1 MPGRSWCAA
10 AAVFVV
16 LSAGIP
22 AASAAPAPDALHVRA
37 DKILT
42 TLPANAVA
50 IMDPATGK
58 LLYGKR
64 VDTPLPAA
72 SLLKMITAIVVA
84 ERLKPDDTLTIS
96 DVAGHAR
103 DDQIAW
109 RQGAQ
114 YTIDQVLHGMLM
126 ESSNG
131 AAIALAQRV
140 AGSLP
145 AFARMATARAR
156 ELGATHTVLVDPS
169 GLDAVGQ
176 HASARD
182 LAVIASAFLKIPWL
196 AHIAVTTKFDVP
208 WPEGTTA
215 TFVNLDRFVTRYPG
229 AVGVKNG
236 YTSIAGNCVAAAAT
250 RNGKTLI
257 VVALNGPRIYD
268 TASQL
273 MDAGFAT
280 ATIGT
285 WRPDPL
291 PTVVDQVT
299 PSVSVGRSVRDEA
312 ATASTSTAKAKAH
325 GHSLFKIFAYL
336 LVIAYVARVLQIR
349 RRKILR
355 RRAVRERRR
364 ARIEVTRRQ
373 IEARYSQRMST
384 PRTLDLRDTDE
395 RRSRASSFH

>member
-10 AAVFVV
+10 AAVFIV
-16 LSAGIP
+16 LCAGIP

-50 IMDPATGK
+50 IMDPTTGR

-64 VDTPLPAA
+64 VDTPMPAA

-96 DVAGHAR
+96 DAAGHAR

-114 YTIDQVLHGMLM
+114 YTVDQVLHGMLM

-140 AGSLP
+140 GGSLP
-145 AFARMATARAR
+145 AFARIATARAR
-156 ELGATHTVLVDPS
+156 ELGATHTVLIDPS

-182 LAVIASAFLKIPWL
+182 LALIASAFLKIPWL
-196 AHIAVTTKFDVP
+196 AHIAVTKKFDVP

-257 VVALNGPRIYD
+257 VVALNGPHIYD
-268 TASQL
+268 IASQL

-285 WRPDPL
+285 WHPDPL
-291 PTVVDQVT
+291 PSVAEPVS
-299 PSVSVGRSVRDEA
+299 PSVDALRSLKDENA
-312 ATASTSTAKAKAH
+312 APVATTTAKPH
-325 GHSLFKIFAYL
+325 GHSLLKILVYL
-336 LVIAYVARVLQIR
+336 LVIVYVARVLQIR

-355 RRAVRERRR
+355 RRALRERRR

-373 IEARYSQRMST
+373 IEARYSQRMSP
-384 PRTLDLRDTDE
+384 PRTLDLRDSDD
-395 RRSRASSFH
+395 RRSRTSSYR

>member
-16 LSAGIP
+16 LGIAAP
-22 AASAAPAPDALHVRA
+22 AAAAPAPDALHVRA
-37 DKILT
+37 DKILS
-42 TLPANAVA
+42 TLPASAVA
-50 IMDPATGK
+50 IMDPTNGR

-64 VDTPLPAA
+64 ADTPLPAA

-84 ERLKPDDTLTIS
+84 EHLRPDDTLTIS
-96 DVAGHAR
+96 AAAGRAR

-109 RQGAQ
+109 RQGA
-114 YTIDQVLHGMLM
+114 TFSVDQVLHGMLM

-145 AFARMATARAR
+145 AFARMATARAQQ
-156 ELGATHTVLVDPS
+156 LGATHTILVDPS
-169 GLDAVGQ
+169 GLDAAGQ

-182 LAVIASAFLKIPWL
+182 LAIIASAFLKIPWL
-196 AHIAVTTKFDVP
+196 AHVAVTKSYTVP

-215 TFVNLDRFVTRYPG
+215 TFVNLDRFVNRYPG

-236 YTSIAGNCVAAAAT
+236 YTSVAGNCVAAAAT
-250 RNGKTLI
+250 RGGKTLI

-268 TASQL
+268 AASRL

-285 WRPDPL
+285 WLPDPL
-291 PTVVDQVT
+291 PLAQQDPAARADT
-299 PSVSVGRSVRDEA
+299 GRSLNDRYVP
-312 ATASTSTAKAKAH
+312 ATATSKRG
-325 GHSLFKIFAYL
+325 GHSLTKIFLFVLVLAYS
-336 LVIAYVARVLQIR
+336 ARYAQIK
-349 RRKILR
+349 RRKVRR
-355 RRAVRERRR
+355 RRAMRARRH

-384 PRTLDLRDTDE
+384 PRALQLRETE
-395 RRSRASSFH
+395 EPRSRASSYR

>member
-1 MPGRSWCAA
+1 MPGRLWCAA
-10 AAVFVV
+10 AAAFIV
-16 LSAGIP
+16 LSTGIP
-22 AASAAPAPDALHVRA
+22 AASAAPARDELATRA
-37 DKILT
+37 DKVLS
-42 TLPANAVA
+42 TLPASAVA
-50 IMDPATGK
+50 IMDPTNGR

-64 VDTPLPAA
+64 AETPLPAA
-72 SLLKMITAIVVA
+72 SLLKMITAIVVS
-84 ERLKPDDTLTIS
+84 EHLKPDDTLTIS
-96 DVAGHAR
+96 YAAGHAR

-114 YTIDQVLHGMLM
+114 FTVDQVLHGMLM

-145 AFARMATARAR
+145 AFARLATARAR
-156 ELGATHTVLVDPS
+156 QLGATHTVLVDPS
-169 GLDAVGQ
+169 GLDAAGQ

-182 LAVIASAFLKIPWL
+182 LAIIASVFLRIPWL
-196 AHIAVTTKFDVP
+196 AHVAVTKEFDVP
-208 WPEGTTA
+208 WPENTTA
-215 TFVNLDRFVTRYPG
+215 TFANLDRFVTRYPG

-257 VVALNGPRIYD
+257 VVALNGPHIYD
-268 TASQL
+268 TASRL

-285 WRPDPL
+285 WHPDPL
-291 PTVVDQVT
+291 PSVAEVVT
-299 PSVSVGRSVRDEA
+299 PSPNISALKDDSVTTAVA
-312 ATASTSTAKAKAH
+312 ASTKPH
-325 GHSLFKIFAYL
+325 GHSLFKIFVSL
-336 LVIAYVARVLQIR
+336 LALTYVARVLQIKR
-349 RRKILR
+349 RRMLR
-355 RRAVRERRR
+355 RRAMRRRRR

-384 PRTLDLRDTDE
+384 PRVLDLRESEE
-395 RRSRASSFH
+395 RRSRASSYH

>member
-16 LSAGIP
+16 LGI
-22 AASAAPAPDALHVRA
+22 AAPAAASQPPDALHVRA
-37 DKILT
+37 DKVLAS
-42 TLPANAVA
+42 LPASAVA
-50 IMDPATGK
+50 IMDPTNGR

-64 VDTPLPAA
+64 ADTPLPAA
-72 SLLKMITAIVVA
+72 SLLKMVTAIIVA
-84 ERLKPDDTLTIS
+84 EHLRPDDTLTIS
-96 DVAGHAR
+96 PAAGHAR

-109 RQGAQ
+109 RQGA
-114 YTIDQVLHGMLM
+114 TFTVDQVLHGMLM

-145 AFARMATARAR
+145 AFARMATARAHQ
-156 ELGATHTVLVDPS
+156 LGATHTILVDPS
-169 GLDAVGQ
+169 GLDAAGQ

-182 LAVIASAFLKIPWL
+182 LASIASAFLKIPWL
-196 AHIAVTTKFDVP
+196 AHVAVTKSYTVP
-208 WPEGTTA
+208 WPDNTTA
-215 TFVNLDRFVTRYPG
+215 TFVNLDRFVNRYPG

-236 YTSIAGNCVAAAAT
+236 FTSVAGNCVAAAAT
-250 RNGKTLI
+250 RGGKTLI

-280 ATIGT
+280 ATIGS

-291 PTVVDQVT
+291 PSVQELPATRVDT
-299 PSVSVGRSVRDEA
+299 GRSLNDA
-312 ATASTSTAKAKAH
+312 YTPATATPKH
-325 GHSLFKIFAYL
+325 GGHSLTKIFLAV
-336 LVIAYVARVLQIR
+336 LVLAYVARVMQIK
-349 RRKILR
+349 RRKRRR
-355 RRAVRERRR
+355 RRAMRARRR

-373 IEARYSQRMST
+373 IDARYSQRMST
-384 PRTLDLRDTDE
+384 PRVLSLRETE
-395 RRSRASSFH
+395 PRRSRASSYR